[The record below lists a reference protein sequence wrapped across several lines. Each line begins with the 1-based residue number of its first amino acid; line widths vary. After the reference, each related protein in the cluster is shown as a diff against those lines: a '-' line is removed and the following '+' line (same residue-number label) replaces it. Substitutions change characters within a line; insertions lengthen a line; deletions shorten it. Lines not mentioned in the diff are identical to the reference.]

1 MLQVQLRLAGCIVHC
16 SHPWTWADGSSALN
30 YASGTDRAEEKFHR
44 GHALALYALLGD
56 DICYFSSLFFF
67 LSLTFL
73 IYLVF
78 GDIG

>member
-30 YASGTDRAEEKFHR
+30 YASVTDRAEEKFHR
-44 GHALALYALLGD
+44 DHALALYALLGD
-56 DICYFSSLFFF
+56 DICYFSSHFF
-67 LSLTFL
+67 LSLAFL